1 MLGLF
6 AIQGLKLWIGRFIFF
21 SLIKLSIQHTTEVI
35 NHECLVFQFTCSHIT
50 GLILDRDITFVVAL
64 IRFIN
69 IHVITN
75 LCLEFINTY
84 TSLLILSFFECT
96 HWDQFYN
103 MFFPHL
109 GNEFVALINNT
120 QKNYSNLSD
129 LMFKL
134 SLLIFCIYIQTEP
147 AVPY

>member
-1 MLGLF
+1 MDRK
-6 AIQGLKLWIGRFIFF
+6 IYFF
-21 SLIKLSIQHTTEVI
+21 SLIQFNTPLK
-35 NHECLVFQFTCSHIT
+35 CLVFQFTCSHIT

-75 LCLEFINTY
+75 LCLEFINT
-84 TSLLILSFFECT
+84 SLLILLFFECT

-120 QKNYSNLSD
+120 QKNYSNLSE

-134 SLLIFCIYIQTEP
+134 SLLIFYIYIQTEP
-147 AVPY
+147 AVPYWVSAAGELKICWLQGYRGA

>member
-21 SLIKLSIQHTTEVI
+21 SLIQFNTPLK
-35 NHECLVFQFTCSHIT
+35 CLVFQFTCSHIT

-120 QKNYSNLSD
+120 QKNYSNLSE

-134 SLLIFCIYIQTEP
+134 SLLIFYIYMQTEP